1 MNEKRKAKRSNL
13 NVSVQIHK
21 CDREDKK
28 SVNVQVQD
36 LSKSGIGF
44 VTNEILET
52 GEYYDADITI
62 WTKEVIKSV
71 IKIVRVNPKGD
82 TGLISYGSEFVGL
95 SEMEKFRI
103 DVYQCVEEY
112 KN

>member
-1 MNEKRKAKRSNL
+1 MDEKRKAKRSDL
-13 NVSVQIHK
+13 NVLVQIHK
-21 CDREDKK
+21 CDRDDKK

-44 VTNEILET
+44 VTNEKLEI

-71 IKIVRVNPKGD
+71 IKIVRVNPKPD
-82 TGLISYGSEFVGL
+82 SDLVSYGSEFVGL